1 MTENEP
7 DPKPLADAQ
16 PASSFDERLR
26 RAQEAEAARTGSA
39 RTPADRNEQLGSR
52 ALSYLI
58 AGLGGGALIGWVLD
72 RWFGTLPLFLLLL
85 MFLGTAAGFRNIIKL
100 GAKRPDPPAPG
111 A

>member
-1 MTENEP
+1 MTEDDP
-7 DPKPLADAQ
+7 TPKPPGDN
-16 PASSFDERLR
+16 PESFDERLR

-39 RTPADRNEQLGSR
+39 RKPADKNEQLGSR

-58 AGLGGGALIGWVLD
+58 AGLGGGAVIGWVLD
-72 RWFGTLPLFLLLL
+72 SWFDTLPLFLLLL

-100 GAKRPDPPAPG
+100 SARRPDPPAPG

>member
-7 DPKPLADAQ
+7 DPKPPRDAL
-16 PASSFDERLR
+16 PSSFDERLR
-26 RAQEAEAARTGSA
+26 RAQEVEAARTGNA
-39 RTPADRNEQLGSR
+39 GKPADRNEQLGSL

-58 AGLGGGALIGWVLD
+58 GGLGGGAAIGWALD
-72 RWFGTLPLFLLLL
+72 AWFGTLPFFLLLL

-100 GAKRPDPPAPG
+100 SSRPPDPPAPG

>member
-7 DPKPLADAQ
+7 DPKLPRDARFQ
-16 PASSFDERLR
+16 SLDERLK

-39 RTPADRNEQLGSR
+39 RTPADQGEQLGSR

-58 AGLGGGALIGWVLD
+58 GGLGGGAVIGWVLD
-72 RWFGTLPLFLLLL
+72 TWFGTLPLFLLLL

-100 GAKRPDPPAPG
+100 SAKRP
-111 A
+111 

>member
-7 DPKPLADAQ
+7 DPKPPRDARFQ
-16 PASSFDERLR
+16 SLDERLK

-39 RTPADRNEQLGSR
+39 RTPADKGEQLGSR

-58 AGLGGGALIGWVLD
+58 GGLGGGAVIGWVLD
-72 RWFGTLPLFLLLL
+72 TWFDTLPLFLLLL

-100 GAKRPDPPAPG
+100 SNKRP
-111 A
+111 

>member
-7 DPKPLADAQ
+7 QPKPPRDARLT
-16 PASSFDERLR
+16 SLDERLR

-39 RTPADRNEQLGSR
+39 RKPADKNEQLGSR

-58 AGLGGGALIGWVLD
+58 GGLGGGAVIGWVLD
-72 RWFGTLPLFLLLL
+72 SWFGTLPLFLLLL

-100 GAKRPDPPAPG
+100 SSKRSG
-111 A
+111 